1 MAYNPHTKTTNTKVY
16 LHLFQY
22 CVQFHQRGKFFW
34 VQDQDD
40 TKFKMVTNAYKA
52 KTNVAAV
59 AQSNTFAGA
68 R

>member
-1 MAYNPHTKTTNTKVY
+1 VY
-16 LHLFQY
+16 SFISEAS
-22 CVQFHQRGKFFW
+22 FFW

-59 AQSNTFAGA
+59 GSKQHVCRGKVKHGEINT
-68 R
+68 